1 MTLDVLK
8 DFPAAAGAVGSGD
21 AFLVTIYAIISMFVL
36 VGIAHLFSRILR
48 NQKLGDWA
56 KDEFVQAVISAAIV
70 GSLYILMAPQSGV
83 IIQAFDS
90 LIPSGTQIPVWNSIV
105 VSSIGQ
111 GALPVLG
118 GGAGIVYEDVN
129 SSDDACGDM
138 ANTPLCYAY
147 DYLALLQESIT
158 GLSMDMLAFTSM
170 VGILASLSVNLIVV
184 DIAPLSGLT
193 SVVTIC
199 NSVMQSMIF
208 LGVVAGV
215 EMALL
220 VFIGATALNVFL
232 PIGVVLR
239 CFFATR
245 RIGGLLMAVAIGLY
259 IVFPLTI
266 ALNAI
271 AMNSGQDA
279 QLSQDS
285 SNFLALESE
294 VDNISPFSSSNL
306 SSYDQLTGFAT
317 TADAGLGPVLAGVRS
332 VPVLSTDVLSSMVVQ
347 LVFLPVLSV
356 MITALA
362 IKELAGLFGSEIN
375 LSRFEV

>member
-1 MTLDVLK
+1 MTLDVMK
-8 DFPAAAGAVGSGD
+8 DFPVAAGAAGNGD
-21 AFLVTIYAIISMFVL
+21 AFRVAIYAIISMFVL
-36 VGIAHLFSRILR
+36 VGIVHLFSRVLK

-56 KDEFVQAVISAAIV
+56 KDEFIQAMISAAIV
-70 GSLYILMAPQSGV
+70 GSLYVLMAPQSGV

-90 LIPSGTQIPVWNSIV
+90 LIPTSTQVPVWNSV
-105 VSSIGQ
+105 AVSGE
-111 GALPVLG
+111 LPLLASSG
-118 GGAGIVYEDVN
+118 GIVYEPID
-129 SSDDACGDM
+129 SSYAACGDM
-138 ANTPLCYAY
+138 TSTPLCYAY
-147 DYLALLQESIT
+147 DYLALLQQSIT
-158 GLSMDMLAFTSM
+158 GLSMDLLAFTSM
-170 VGILASLSVNLIVV
+170 VGILASLSVNLMVV
-184 DIAPLSGLT
+184 DFAPLSGLT
-193 SVVTIC
+193 SVVAIC
-199 NSVMQSMIF
+199 NSVMQSLMF

-220 VFIGATALNVFL
+220 VFIGATALKVFL

-271 AMNSGQDA
+271 AMNSGPDA

-285 SNFLALESE
+285 SNFLALEGQ
-294 VDNISPFSSSNL
+294 VNHVSPFSSGNV
-306 SSYDQLTGFAT
+306 SSSDQLVGFAT
-317 TADAGLGPVLAGVRS
+317 SAAAGLGPVLAGVRS
-332 VPVLSTDVLSSMVVQ
+332 VPVLSTDVLSAMVIQ

-362 IKELAGLFGSEIN
+362 IKELAGLFGSEVN

>member
-1 MTLDVLK
+1 MTLDVMK
-8 DFPAAAGAVGSGD
+8 DFPVAAGAAGNGD
-21 AFLVTIYAIISMFVL
+21 AFRVAIYAIISMFVL
-36 VGIAHLFSRILR
+36 VGIVHLFSRVLK

-56 KDEFVQAVISAAIV
+56 KNEFIQAMISAAIV
-70 GSLYILMAPQSGV
+70 GSLYVLMAPQSGV

-90 LIPSGTQIPVWNSIV
+90 LIPTSTQVPVWNSV
-105 VSSIGQ
+105 AVSGE
-111 GALPVLG
+111 LPLLASSG
-118 GGAGIVYEDVN
+118 GIVYEPID
-129 SSDDACGDM
+129 SSYAACGDM
-138 ANTPLCYAY
+138 TSTPLCYAY
-147 DYLALLQESIT
+147 DYLALLQQSIT
-158 GLSMDMLAFTSM
+158 GLSMDLLAFTSM
-170 VGILASLSVNLIVV
+170 VGILASLSVNLMVV
-184 DIAPLSGLT
+184 DFAPLSGLT
-193 SVVTIC
+193 SVVAIC
-199 NSVMQSMIF
+199 NSVMQSLMF

-220 VFIGATALNVFL
+220 VFIGATALKVFL

-271 AMNSGQDA
+271 AMNSGPDA

-285 SNFLALESE
+285 SNFLALEGQ
-294 VDNISPFSSSNL
+294 VNHVSPFSSGNV
-306 SSYDQLTGFAT
+306 SSSDQLVGFAT
-317 TADAGLGPVLAGVRS
+317 SAAAGLGPVLAGVRS
-332 VPVLSTDVLSSMVVQ
+332 VPVLSTDVLSAMVIQ

-362 IKELAGLFGSEIN
+362 IKELAGLFGSEVN

>member
-1 MTLDVLK
+1 
-8 DFPAAAGAVGSGD
+8 
-21 AFLVTIYAIISMFVL
+21 
-36 VGIAHLFSRILR
+36 
-48 NQKLGDWA
+48 
-56 KDEFVQAVISAAIV
+56 
-70 GSLYILMAPQSGV
+70 
-83 IIQAFDS
+83 
-90 LIPSGTQIPVWNSIV
+90 
-105 VSSIGQ
+105 
-111 GALPVLG
+111 
-118 GGAGIVYEDVN
+118 
-129 SSDDACGDM
+129 
-138 ANTPLCYAY
+138 
-147 DYLALLQESIT
+147 
-158 GLSMDMLAFTSM
+158 
-170 VGILASLSVNLIVV
+170 
-184 DIAPLSGLT
+184 
-193 SVVTIC
+193 
-199 NSVMQSMIF
+199 MQSMIF